1 VKNEGLQGLVVI
13 VIVVIVF
20 VMAISMAI
28 AVMVVITVVITVMI
42 FVTFDMVPP
51 VSFVIAI
58 AVVAVLPPRGM
69 PFTVTIGRPDPSTRT
84 PDVTPFDGGPEA
96 LDPNKAHL
104 RRRRR
109 RCLILDRRGW
119 CADRNA
125 D

>member
-1 VKNEGLQGLVVI
+1 MI

-28 AVMVVITVVITVMI
+28 AVMIVVPVMI

-58 AVVAVLPPRGM
+58 AVVTVLPPRWM
-69 PFTVTIGRPDPSTRT
+69 PFPIAIGRTHPPSRT
-84 PDVTPFDGGPEA
+84 PDVTPLDGSPEA
-96 LDPNKAHL
+96 LHPNKAHL

-109 RCLILDRRGW
+109 GCLILNRRRW
-119 CADRNA
+119 RADRDTN
-125 D
+125 